1 MKRHFIDSSAFIG
14 QTCASDQYHKAARKI
29 SKRLRKEHSIGVT
42 TDYVLSETLTFL
54 SLRVGHYA
62 AIKFFEA
69 IQATV
74 NLIIVYTTK
83 KDFERAMEIFKQYQ
97 DKDFSFVDCMSF
109 AIMNQQNLSQAFTF
123 DQNFA
128 QAGFEKVGSKN
139 FG

>member
-62 AIKFFEA
+62 AIKFYEA
-69 IQATV
+69 IQATA

-83 KDFERAMEIFKQYQ
+83 KTLKGLWRFSSNIKTKIFLLLI
-97 DKDFSFVDCMSF
+97 V
-109 AIMNQQNLSQAFTF
+109 
-123 DQNFA
+123 
-128 QAGFEKVGSKN
+128 
-139 FG
+139 

>member
-14 QTCASDQYHKAARKI
+14 QTCRDDQYHRQARKI
-29 SKRLRKEHSIGVT
+29 SKRLKKNSIGVT

-62 AIKFFEA
+62 AIKFYETIHEVA
-69 IQATV
+69 

-83 KDFERAMEIFKQYQ
+83 KDFHQAMEIFKQYQ

-109 AIMNQQNLSQAFTF
+109 AIMNQQNLFQAFTF
-123 DQNFA
+123 DQHFA
-128 QAGFEKVGSKN
+128 QAGFEKVE
-139 FG
+139 

>member
-14 QTCASDQYHKAARKI
+14 QTCRDDQYHRQARKI
-29 SKRLRKEHSIGVT
+29 SKRLKKNSIGVT

-62 AIKFFEA
+62 AIKFYETIHEVA
-69 IQATV
+69 

-83 KDFERAMEIFKQYQ
+83 KDFYQAMEIFKQYH

-109 AIMNQQNLSQAFTF
+109 AIMNQQNLFQAFTF
-123 DQNFA
+123 DQHFA
-128 QAGFEKVGSKN
+128 QAGFEKVE
-139 FG
+139 